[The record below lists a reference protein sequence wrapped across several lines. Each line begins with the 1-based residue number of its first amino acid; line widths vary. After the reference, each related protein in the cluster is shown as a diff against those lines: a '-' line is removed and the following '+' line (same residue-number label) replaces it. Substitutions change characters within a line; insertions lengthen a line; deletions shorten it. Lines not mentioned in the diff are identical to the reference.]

1 MKSREEG
8 AARLSFFTDITALPD
23 EPQWAF
29 LFTMTAGI
37 TRLHPAGSDTSN
49 SSPDPV
55 MVRLRLIGHMEA
67 WTLTSESIL
76 PTGRKTRALLAILAL
91 SAPRPSLR
99 GKLAEMLWSRRPE
112 EQARASLRQEI
123 HRLLDALD
131 PIGSQVLTINRDHLM
146 LRPGTVW
153 VDVEEVLRASPS
165 KPAALGL
172 LDGDLLEDLDGIDP
186 VFDNWLATERERLRD
201 RARQLAESL
210 LRDQSNSELVIPA
223 AQQLLAIDR
232 TQESAWRALMRAY
245 IARGE
250 RGMAIQA
257 YERCRAVLA
266 DMLDAQPSEE
276 TQRLLIEIRASTIQS
291 RPTAGSTA
299 LPQRLEAGTA
309 SAREPRPSSRTSLPD
324 TRSDARTDPRSE
336 QRAPSPRGGARVGVL
351 PLQLIG
357 VSENEAHLSAGL
369 AEEITAALA
378 RFRWMFLVSS
388 SSLARYATQTRDETA
403 IRRAFGIDF
412 LLDGTIQRVPD
423 RVRISLRLLDLR
435 AGNQIVWSRRFD
447 RDSHDLLTLQDE
459 IAAEVVAQ
467 IDPEILLIEAQRVSA
482 RPPHDATAYDLLLRS
497 LPLIGRLER
506 PMFMQAGD
514 LLRHAISLEPDY
526 AAAHAWAA
534 YWHIFLVGQ
543 GWSDDPAASMVEAGQ
558 LAERAVMLD
567 PQDAKALTIAG
578 HVRAFMHRRLR
589 ESLALHEKALM
600 LNPNLAMA
608 WNLSGVAYA
617 YMGELDEAERRVL
630 RYKKLSPLDPHAFF
644 FDTALII
651 VALLRHDYESAVGA
665 GREVSEMNPG
675 FAAACKPY
683 LAALGHLG
691 QTEEASIVLRRL
703 LAIQPDFTIQSFIAS
718 SPLERAE
725 DLDHYVAGLRLAG
738 IAE

>member
-1 MKSREEG
+1 MIVNPRRLVSHAPQGG
-8 AARLSFFTDITALPD
+8 ATQGSVTP
-23 EPQWAF
+23 EPLQ
-29 LFTMTAGI
+29 
-37 TRLHPAGSDTSN
+37 
-49 SSPDPV
+49 SSEPV
-55 MVRLRLIGHMEA
+55 MVRLRLIGQMEA

-91 SAPRPSLR
+91 SAPRPVLR

-131 PIGSQVLTINRDHLM
+131 PVGSQILAINRDHLM

-153 VDVEEVLRASPS
+153 IDVEEVLRASPS
-165 KPAALGL
+165 KPAALCL
-172 LDGDLLEDLDGIDP
+172 LDGDLLEDLDGVDP
-186 VFDNWLATERERLRD
+186 AFDNWLAAERERLRD
-201 RARQLAESL
+201 RARSLAEQML
-210 LRDQSNSELVIPA
+210 GDQSDSELVIPA

-232 TQESAWRALMRAY
+232 AHEGAWRALMRAY
-245 IARGE
+245 TARGE

-257 YERCRAVLA
+257 YERCRTVLA
-266 DMLDAQPSEE
+266 DLLDAQPSEE
-276 TQRLLIEIRASTIQS
+276 TQRLAAEIRASVNASSSGQ
-291 RPTAGSTA
+291 RQA
-299 LPQRLEAGTA
+299 LPQAYPPGTQRAEPTRDQRPPARPALPEA
-309 SAREPRPSSRTSLPD
+309 RIEPRV
-324 TRSDARTDPRSE
+324 E
-336 QRAPSPRGGARVGVL
+336 QRPEARPPAPRGGARVGVL
-351 PLQLIG
+351 PLQLVG

-369 AEEITAALA
+369 AEEITSALS

-423 RVRISLRLLDLR
+423 RLRISLRLLDLR

-447 RDSHDLLTLQDE
+447 RDNHDLLTLQDE

-467 IDPEILLIEAQRVSA
+467 IDPEILLIEAQRVSS
-482 RPPHDATAYDLLLRS
+482 RPSTDPTAYDHLLRA
-497 LPLIGRLER
+497 LPLIGRLDKQ
-506 PMFMQAGD
+506 MFMQAGD
-514 LLRHAISLEPDY
+514 FLRQAINQEQDY
-526 AAAHAWAA
+526 AAAHTWAA

-543 GWSDDPAASMVEAGQ
+543 GWAANQAATMAEAGR

-578 HVRAFMHRRLR
+578 HIRAFMHRRLR
-589 ESLALHEKALM
+589 EAVALHDRALM

-608 WNLSGVAYA
+608 WNLSGVAHA
-617 YMGELDEAERRVL
+617 YLGDLEEAERRVL

-651 VALLRHDYESAVGA
+651 VALMKHDYEGAVII

-675 FAAACKPY
+675 FSAACKPY

-691 QTEEASIVLRRL
+691 QQQEADIVRRRL
-703 LAIQPDFTIQSFIAS
+703 LSIQPDFTIADFVAT
-718 SPLERAE
+718 SPFERPE
-725 DLDHYVAGLRLAG
+725 DLEHYKAGLLLAG
-738 IAE
+738 ITE

>member
-1 MKSREEG
+1 
-8 AARLSFFTDITALPD
+8 
-23 EPQWAF
+23 
-29 LFTMTAGI
+29 
-37 TRLHPAGSDTSN
+37 
-49 SSPDPV
+49 
-55 MVRLRLIGHMEA
+55 MVRLRLIGQMEA

-91 SAPRPSLR
+91 SAPRPVLR

-131 PIGSQVLTINRDHLM
+131 PVGSQILAINRDHLM

-165 KPAALGL
+165 KPAALCL
-172 LDGDLLEDLDGIDP
+172 LDGDLLEDLDGVDP
-186 VFDNWLATERERLRD
+186 AFDNWLAAERERLRD
-201 RARQLAESL
+201 RARVLAEQM
-210 LRDQSNSELVIPA
+210 LRDQSDPELVIPA

-232 TQESAWRALMRAY
+232 AHEGAWRALMRAY
-245 IARGE
+245 TTRGE
-250 RGMAIQA
+250 RGMAVQA
-257 YERCRAVLA
+257 YERCRTVLA
-266 DMLDAQPSEE
+266 DLLDAQPSEE
-276 TQRLLIEIRASTIQS
+276 TQRLAAEIRATTG
-291 RPTAGSTA
+291 PTPPTHRQA
-299 LPQRLEAGTA
+299 LPQAYPP
-309 SAREPRPSSRTSLPD
+309 SNSRPEQVRD
-324 TRSDARTDPRSE
+324 TRATVRSALPEARADARFDPRAE
-336 QRAPSPRGGARVGVL
+336 IRVPTTRGGARVGVM
-351 PLQLIG
+351 PLQLVG
-357 VSENEAHLSAGL
+357 VSEDEAHLSAGL
-369 AEEITAALA
+369 AEEITSALA

-388 SSLARYATQTRDETA
+388 SSLARYATQSRDETA

-423 RVRISLRLLDLR
+423 RLRISLRLLDLR

-482 RPPHDATAYDLLLRS
+482 RPPADATAYDLLLRS
-497 LPLIGRLER
+497 LPLISRLEK
-506 PMFMQAGD
+506 PMFMQAGE
-514 LLRHAISLEPDY
+514 LLRQAIAQEPDY
-526 AAAHAWAA
+526 ASAHTWAA

-543 GWSDDPAASMVEAGQ
+543 GWATNNAAAMAEAGR

-567 PQDAKALTIAG
+567 SQDAKALTIAG
-578 HVRAFMHRRLR
+578 HIRGFMHRRLR
-589 ESLALHEKALM
+589 ESAALHDRALM

-608 WNLSGVAYA
+608 WNLSGVAHA

-651 VALLRHDYESAVGA
+651 VALLKHDYEGAVVA

-675 FAAACKPY
+675 FSAACKPY
-683 LAALGHLG
+683 LSALGHLG
-691 QTEEASIVLRRL
+691 QMQEAEIVRRRL
-703 LAIQPDFTIQSFIAS
+703 LAIQPDFTITDFVAT
-718 SPLERAE
+718 SPFEREE
-725 DLDHYVAGLRLAG
+725 DLEHYTAGLRLAG
-738 IAE
+738 IPE